1 MIPEIALLSVWLIT
15 PCSPLSNYQA
25 HFLEFPFVFRS
36 LVAVLLPLTLV
47 GSFCCEAQLFR
58 QGSHPASYLVP
69 TSMTLIDHLNPEI
82 TE

>member
-1 MIPEIALLSVWLIT
+1 MIPEIPLLSVWLII
-15 PCSPLSNYQA
+15 PCFPLSNYQA
-25 HFLEFPFVFRS
+25 HVLEFPFVFRS
-36 LVAVLLPLTLV
+36 LVAVLPLTSV